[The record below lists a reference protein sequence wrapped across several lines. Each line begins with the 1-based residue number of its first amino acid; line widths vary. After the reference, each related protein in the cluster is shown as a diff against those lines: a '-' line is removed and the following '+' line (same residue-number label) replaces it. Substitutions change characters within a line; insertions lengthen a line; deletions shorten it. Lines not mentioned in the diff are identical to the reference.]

1 MVHNVGKTNSLFNQF
16 ILEIRDQEIQK
27 DSMRFRR
34 NMERMGEI
42 FAYEISKT
50 FVYKDRAITTPLGEA
65 NMAVMDNQPVVASVL
80 RAGLTLHNGL
90 LNYLDQAENAFIS
103 AYRKHH
109 KDGSFEI
116 EVEYISCP
124 SIEGKT
130 VILADPMLATG
141 QSMVLSFQ
149 AIRAYG
155 NPKALHVVS
164 AITSTEGLAYAR
176 KNLPENTK
184 FWVGAVDDEL
194 TAQSY
199 IVPGLGDAGDLAYG
213 KKQQD

>member
-1 MVHNVGKTNSLFNQF
+1 MVHNLGKTNSLFNRF
-16 ILEIRDQEIQK
+16 VLEIRDQEIQK

-50 FVYKDRAITTPLGEA
+50 FSYTDQDITTPLGQATIPVAQE
-65 NMAVMDNQPVVASVL
+65 QPVVASVL

-90 LNYLDQAENAFIS
+90 LSYLDAAENAFIS

-109 KDGSFEI
+109 KDGTFEI

-141 QSMVLSFQ
+141 QSMILSFQ

-155 NPKALHVVS
+155 KPKALHVVS
-164 AITSTEGLAYAR
+164 TISSSEGLAYVR
-176 KNLPENTK
+176 KNLPEDTT
-184 FWVGAVDDEL
+184 FWVGAIDDEL

-213 KKQQD
+213 KKEQD